1 MRISKQSNYLFPL
14 FLSLFSLFAN
24 SLLSCASSSRSVKY
38 PPDNGFS
45 AVATNQEQGNSVIP
59 EDKLRRI
66 VASYLGVRYKTG
78 GMDRHGFD
86 CSGFVVVVFRELCRA
101 RLPRSTKELKRFGRE
116 VSRKDARPG
125 DLVFVK
131 GGAFNSI
138 NHVGIYMGNG
148 TFVHASS
155 SKGIRYDRLDDE
167 YYTNHFAMIRRVV
180 P

>member
-1 MRISKQSNYLFPL
+1 MDRKSFITYLL
-14 FLSLFSLFAN
+14 AVNTLSFCAVLSF
-24 SLLSCASSSRSVKY
+24 SCASSSRSVKSLS
-38 PPDNGFS
+38 DNVGPSVS
-45 AVATNQEQGNSVIP
+45 AGQESSTQAIP

-101 RLPRSTKELKRFGRE
+101 RLPRSTKELRRFGRE

>member
-1 MRISKQSNYLFPL
+1 MDHKSIIKSILAVNTLSFFAVISF
-14 FLSLFSLFAN
+14 
-24 SLLSCASSSRSVKY
+24 SCASSSRSAKSS
-38 PPDNGFS
+38 PDNARPS
-45 AVATNQEQGNSVIP
+45 VSNSRELNTQTIP

-78 GMDRHGFD
+78 GMDRRGFD

-101 RLPRSTKELKRFGRE
+101 KLPRSTKDLKRLGRE
-116 VSRKDARPG
+116 VPRKDARPG

-131 GGAFNSI
+131 GGVFNSI
-138 NHVGIYMGNG
+138 NHVGIYLGNG

-155 SKGIRYDRLDDE
+155 SKGVRYDRLDDE
-167 YYTNHFAMIRRVV
+167 YYTNHFGMIRRVV